1 MTLITLREI
10 FDIIIMT
17 VAVGYIFMDSFK
29 KTEQYSSFDWKVL
42 WFSCI
47 VAAPGLILHELAHKF
62 VALSF
67 GMQAVFHAAY
77 TWLGIGI
84 ALKLLGAGLI
94 FFVPGYVQISGG
106 ILPGAHALVA
116 FAGPALNL
124 VMYLVAKVMLQEKNN
139 LKHRTFLFWT
149 VTKQLNGFLFIFNML
164 PIPLFDGWSVYKGIW
179 QVLV

>member
-10 FDIIIMT
+10 LDILIMT
-17 VAVGYIFMDSFK
+17 VAVGYIFMDSFRK
-29 KTEQYSSFDWKVL
+29 PEHRFSFDWKIL

-47 VAAPGLILHELAHKF
+47 VVAPGLILHELAHKF

-67 GMQAVFHAAY
+67 GLEAVFHAAY

-84 ALKLLGAGLI
+84 ALKLLNAGLI
-94 FFVPGYVQISGG
+94 FFIPGYVQISGG
-106 ILPGAHALVA
+106 TSTGAHALVA

-124 VMYLVAKVMLQEKNN
+124 VMYLIARVILQRTE
-139 LKHRTFLFWT
+139 LKQRTFLFWT

-164 PIPLFDGWSVYKGIW
+164 PIPLFDGWSVYRGIW
-179 QVLV
+179 QAMF